1 MDVTLIKIESLCEQV
16 PELDEQAFTARYPGA
31 FVVAIGFLDA
41 SELGP
46 GGGGETP
53 LVIESSLERSDGTSG
68 RRLDFTA
75 AFKFGQRMRHDI
87 AANHPLAGCTFFLRP
102 TAAEEA
108 AVLIGRS
115 ATCAI
120 TVPDKSVSDEHC
132 RIEVTPSAVVV
143 TDLDSTNGTCINQER
158 IDTGEPVALANEDI
172 LSVGRYSFQLVSSA
186 SLHAYLLEITRDQ
199 SLSRDMAP

>member
-1 MDVTLIKIESLCEQV
+1 MDVALINIETLCELL

-41 SELGP
+41 AEAGT
-46 GGGGETP
+46 GEGGEPP
-53 LVIESSLERSDGTSG
+53 LVIESSLKRTDGTSG

-87 AANHPLAGCTFFLRP
+87 AADHPLAGCTFFLRP
-102 TAAEEA
+102 TTAQDT

-115 ATCAI
+115 AGCAI

-132 RIEVTPSAVVV
+132 RIEVTPTAVVV

-158 IDTGEPVALANEDI
+158 IATHEPVALANEDI

-186 SLHAYLLEITRDQ
+186 SLHAYLFEITREH
-199 SLSRDMAP
+199 

>member
-1 MDVTLIKIESLCEQV
+1 MDVTLIKIETLCEQM
-16 PELDEQAFTARYPGA
+16 PQLDEQAFTARYPGA

-41 SELGP
+41 SELSP
-46 GGGGETP
+46 GSGVETP

-87 AANHPLAGCTFFLRP
+87 AADHPLVGCTFFLRP
-102 TAAEEA
+102 TAAET

-132 RIEVTPSAVVV
+132 RIEVTSSAVVV
-143 TDLDSTNGTCINQER
+143 IDLDSTNGTCINQER
-158 IDTGEPVALANEDI
+158 IATGEPVALANEDI
-172 LSVGRYSFQLVSSA
+172 LSVGRYSFQLVSA
-186 SLHAYLLEITRDQ
+186 TSLHAYLLEITRDH
-199 SLSRDMAP
+199 